1 MKSKFLFLLATISI
15 MTMAT
20 ITTFS
25 HTVPKEEVIDYINSK
40 EVKDAACVEKAE
52 MQKDLPRLLVVEV
65 GECWFKLTE
74 KERKGFAKKWHT
86 VWKHSVPNG
95 IVSVIEKT
103 TGDSL
108 VSFRPDGRVD
118 LTK

>member
-1 MKSKFLFLLATISI
+1 MRSKILFLSLIVYVT
-15 MTMAT
+15 T
-20 ITTFS
+20 ITVLA
-25 HTVPKEEVIDYINSK
+25 HTVPREEVVIYINSK
-40 EVKDAACVEKAE
+40 EVKESACVEKAE

-74 KERKGFAKKWHT
+74 KQRKEFAKKWHT
-86 VWKHSVPNG
+86 IWRHSVPNG

-103 TGDSL
+103 TGDAV
-108 VSFRPDGRVD
+108 VSFRPDGRID